1 MDLFKGVGLL
11 TERWVKGKL
20 KVIASELGIPYSG
33 KFSKYVLIDKFHYH
47 LIEYLYGVP
56 HPDLAK
62 YDSPSRALNFV
73 NLIKDLDK
81 DKKSPLYIYMH
92 YHTSGNAF
100 SKRVIEKVKAE
111 AEAIDTS
118 ASLLAEKIM
127 GQLLLQLEIVLKEF
141 DGDYLIVMA
150 TPESSL
156 DKESNKKIY
165 FHEAIHVLLNEND
178 LHFDKGWYYN
188 EGLVTYFQAEHLV
201 KGEMDMA
208 EKIRLLRGML
218 EGQDPKYF
226 EYAHVWDAEF
236 NKYSGKPKI
245 EVIKMMLQA
254 HG

>member
-111 AEAIDTS
+111 AEARELALGNTEENRSKAHFYEAVKLVIVDNDYKGIAIVKEIDGIPYLDKFAVAPEHQS
-118 ASLLAEKIM
+118 NGVGKRIWS
-127 GQLLLQLEIVLKEF
+127 QLKEECPSVIWRASETNPINGWYQLKS
-141 DGDYLIVMA
+141 DGNQKTGKWIVFWCGNA
-150 TPESSL
+150 TPEL
-156 DKESNKKIY
+156 IDRVACREES
-165 FHEAIHVLLNEND
+165 FWV
-178 LHFDKGWYYN
+178 
-188 EGLVTYFQAEHLV
+188 Q
-201 KGEMDMA
+201 
-208 EKIRLLRGML
+208 
-218 EGQDPKYF
+218 
-226 EYAHVWDAEF
+226 
-236 NKYSGKPKI
+236 
-245 EVIKMMLQA
+245 
-254 HG
+254 